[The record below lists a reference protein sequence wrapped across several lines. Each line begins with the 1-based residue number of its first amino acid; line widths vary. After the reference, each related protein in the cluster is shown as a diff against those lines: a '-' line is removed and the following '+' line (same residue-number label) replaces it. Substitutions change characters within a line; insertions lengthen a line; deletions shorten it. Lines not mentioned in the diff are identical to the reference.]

1 MTRPTRAKAREEVPP
16 MRERQLALWFLAAV
30 ALVVGV
36 WAQFAPASFYSSF
49 PGGRGWVAADG
60 PYNEHL
66 IRDIG
71 GLNLALMLITA
82 AAARAMRP
90 GLVRLAAGAT
100 LLYAVPHLIYH
111 ATHLQPYG
119 TADAVGNVAGL
130 TLGVLLPLWL
140 VITPGKA
147 TAAPSTPARSEAT
160 NEA

>member
-1 MTRPTRAKAREEVPP
+1 
-16 MRERQLALWFLAAV
+16 MRQRRLALWFLAAV

-66 IRDIG
+66 IRDVG

-82 AAARAMRP
+82 AAARTMRP

-100 LLYAVPHLIYH
+100 LLYAVPHLAYH
-111 ATHLQPYG
+111 ATHLEPYG
-119 TADAVGNVAGL
+119 TADAVGNIAGL

-140 VITPGKA
+140 VISPGKA
-147 TAAPSTPARSEAT
+147 ATGTSRPARSETTHGA
-160 NEA
+160 